1 MTSSASKHS
10 TLTHSNGLFQ
20 HEPCPTFGPVGPAS
34 CIGLLKRFNRSTS
47 LPASGILMTNL
58 CIGDSSFGERNG
70 LLTSIFIFQ
79 LPLINIIWYNC
90 FCKSFMKRVILFIAP
105 LLIFFGILFFLDR
118 KSGKGAL
125 QVTPVPKSNSIA
137 SSEIAQVKPGESYE
151 LIEDKDNWF
160 KIKLTDGKVGWISS
174 SYAVK
179 QE

>member
-1 MTSSASKHS
+1 
-10 TLTHSNGLFQ
+10 
-20 HEPCPTFGPVGPAS
+20 
-34 CIGLLKRFNRSTS
+34 
-47 LPASGILMTNL
+47 
-58 CIGDSSFGERNG
+58 
-70 LLTSIFIFQ
+70 
-79 LPLINIIWYNC
+79 
-90 FCKSFMKRVILFIAP
+90 MKRVILFIAP
-105 LLIFFGILFFLDR
+105 LLIAALIFFGILFFLDR